1 MKGMLNMVINVF
13 NESNHTDE
21 NSIKSKGEEDSEVK
35 KIKSLLEISNLK
47 YVSDNIKYLLNLN
60 IMNNTECFLH
70 KNNAI
75 IKDAYRVIL
84 YIRLSVEDGDL
95 IDGDVSRSIKNQLL
109 LLLDECKQRG
119 WVIVAIFC
127 EEGISGTDDNR
138 PEWKKSLKFC
148 ENGNTEIVLCKS
160 QSRFSR
166 SMEMIEKY
174 LHNEFVTWNIRFVGL
189 VDSTDTS
196 IIGNKKTRQIN
207 GLVNEWYVEDQ
218 SMNIRAIFKNK
229 QSNGLFLGSFG
240 PYGYKKDPKD
250 KYHLI
255 IDAEAA
261 NIVRKIFNMY
271 AGGQGASK
279 ICRYLNENKIPTP
292 TEYKHRKGS
301 KYNCPKF
308 EFDKRITYKVERED
322 TLVSIAD
329 RFHSTVQEIM
339 KYNSLNSEHICE
351 GDIIII
357 PVLHVWKTHMIY
369 RILNDSVYIG
379 TLTQHKK
386 ETISYKNKKLRN
398 VLKENQIVIPHCHMP
413 IIDMETWKIVN
424 SRIGQGRKVKSSQN
438 GEIHLFSGKLKC
450 GSCGH
455 TFGRDTNK
463 YKEKVYVYWHC
474 LLRGNTAK
482 FLCNNRISIREEDLY
497 QIVLKEINNQL
508 KRYYDKNLIKENYD
522 KQKTSISLQD
532 EINIL
537 ENEKREIQNS
547 IRKKE
552 NLIALLYEDKING
565 TLSLEEFTLI
575 KNRNNI
581 EIRNYKERLKQIE
594 TTFNQLNSKK
604 KDKINAENILE
615 KYTKI
620 DKLDKHIL
628 DEFIS
633 KIYIYP
639 YDSEK
644 KQRKIKI
651 EWNFES

>member
-1 MKGMLNMVINVF
+1 MVINVF
-13 NESNHTDE
+13 KEGSNIVEDNNT
-21 NSIKSKGEEDSEVK
+21 IKDGDDNSEVK
-35 KIKSLLEISNLK
+35 KIKSLLDMNNLK
-47 YVSDNIKYLLNLN
+47 YVSNNIKYLLNLN
-60 IMNNTECFLH
+60 IINDTNCFLK
-70 KNNAI
+70 KN
-75 IKDAYRVIL
+75 KTSKVGVKKYEYRVIL

-109 LLLDECKQRG
+109 FLLDECKKRG
-119 WVIVAIFC
+119 WVVVAIFC
-127 EEGISGTDDNR
+127 EEGISGADDNR
-138 PEWKKSLKFC
+138 PEWKKSLSFC

-196 IIGNKKTRQIN
+196 VAGNKKTRQIN

-218 SMNIRAIFKNK
+218 SINIRAIYKNK
-229 QSNGLFLGSFG
+229 QSNGLYLGSFA

-255 IDAEAA
+255 IDDEAA
-261 NIVRKIFNMY
+261 NIVKTIFSMY
-271 AGGQGASK
+271 EEGKGASK
-279 ICRYLNENKIPTP
+279 ICRYLNENKILTP

-308 EFDKRITYKVERED
+308 EFDKIIKYQVEKGD
-322 TLVSIAD
+322 SLVSIAD
-329 RFHSTVQEIM
+329 KFNSTVQEI
-339 KYNSLNSEHICE
+339 KTYNSLNNENIKE

-357 PVLHVWKTHMIY
+357 PVLHVWRTHMIY

-386 ETISYKNKKLRN
+386 ETISYKNRKLRS
-398 VLKENQIVIPHCHMP
+398 VPKENQIVVPHCHTP
-413 IIDMETWKIVN
+413 IIDMETWKITN
-424 SRIGQGRKVKSSQN
+424 SRIGEGRKVKSSNN

-463 YKEKVYVYWHC
+463 YKGKVYAYWHC
-474 LLRGNTAK
+474 LFRGNTAK
-482 FLCNNRISIREEDLY
+482 FLCNNSISIREEDLY
-497 QIVLKEINNQL
+497 YIVLNEINNQL
-508 KRYYDKNLIKENYD
+508 KIYYDENLIEENYY
-522 KQKTSISLQD
+522 KQKVSNSLQ
-532 EINIL
+532 EEVNIL
-537 ENEKREIQNS
+537 EAEKLEIEKN
-547 IRKKE
+547 INKKE
-552 NLIALLYEDKING
+552 NLIVSLYEDRTNG
-565 TLSLEEFTLI
+565 TLNLEEFTLI
-575 KNRNNI
+575 KNKNNI
-581 EIRNYKERLKQIE
+581 DIKNYKERLKQIE
-594 TTFNQLNSKK
+594 VTLNNLSLKK
-604 KDKINAENILE
+604 KDKIDAENILK

-620 DKLDKHIL
+620 DKLEKNIL

-644 KQRKIKI
+644 KCRKIKI
-651 EWNFES
+651 EWNFESQ